1 VRNHKGG
8 GVLGTLFRYEIKML
22 LRDTRTI
29 FIAVVAPLI
38 IFPAYILIL
47 NFVES
52 RERQA
57 LDQETYEY
65 ALEGSEADWAVGV
78 VQAAVALEA
87 SDPDTTRPPVRFE
100 LRQVDDPE
108 EALQA
113 GDLHMVVQVL
123 SIAEWDSIRRED
135 ERARTEAEDEVEGPG
150 EDAPGGVEGG
160 EPSDPEGEADRSGRS
175 GGGEGAAALPVPAI
189 RILYRA
195 ESDFSRE
202 ARNRLTSRILEVRA
216 ARRDSV
222 FQAAGFPV
230 PVEAVA
236 AVQVESVATAAK
248 EAGAFLGVAL
258 MPFLVLLMLSGG
270 SIVAVDA
277 ISGEKERGTLETLLT
292 TAASRTDIVRAK
304 LMAVVVVGL
313 SVAVI
318 NVVNLLVY
326 LVLGLLELP
335 ASIAVEVSPAGLLL
349 LLAHFIPVAL
359 LVAAALLLLSGAAK
373 SYKEYQVY
381 FFPVFVVFTV
391 PSLAAAL
398 PGIELRS
405 VIAFMP
411 LAGIAVAVKEILVG
425 RIDLPFQVF
434 AFVSTGILALW
445 LTIKTEA
452 SLSNEKL
459 ISGSDLDE
467 ADLVG
472 GAALFPRHVLRLF
485 LGLWVLF
492 FLVSLWFGPK
502 MGIRSQVVVNLVLI
516 FFGGTL
522 LMIRRYRLNPVEAFG
537 FRIPHPA
544 AWIAVLIGTPSALL
558 VGSGLA
564 ELVNAFVF
572 PVPEQLLESFG
583 QDLLGP
589 DLPLWQLILFLSLM
603 PGIFEELTF
612 RGVLLFG
619 LRTQIKRRWLL
630 ALTVGLVFGF
640 FHVSLFRIIPTA
652 WLGFV
657 LTWVVLFGGSIYPA
671 MLWHALNNAIA
682 TVPASLGWMPEDFEP
697 EGWWAVP
704 AALVLAL
711 SLWILW
717 KTGPEGK
724 GRGDGRGGNEAQGGE
739 YS

>member
-1 VRNHKGG
+1 M
-8 GVLGTLFRYEIKML
+8 I

-29 FIAVVAPLI
+29 FIAVVAPLL
-38 IFPAYILIL
+38 IFPAYILIMRY
-47 NFVES
+47 VES

-57 LDQETYEY
+57 LDEENYTY
-65 ALEGSEADWAVGV
+65 AVVGSEAAWAGDLVR
-78 VQAAVALEA
+78 AAVALEA
-87 SDPDTTRPPVRFE
+87 SDADTTRPPVRFE
-100 LRQVDDPE
+100 LLEVENPE
-108 EALQA
+108 EALRA
-113 GDLHMVVQVL
+113 GDLHMVVQGL
-123 SIAEWDSIRRED
+123 SVAEWDSIRGEEESAEEEAEGEVQAPGDRPGGEAT
-135 ERARTEAEDEVEGPG
+135 ERAPV
-150 EDAPGGVEGG
+150 
-160 EPSDPEGEADRSGRS
+160 DPEGEADRA
-175 GGGEGAAALPVPAI
+175 GGESGEEGTDPPVPAV

-202 ARNRLTSRILEVRA
+202 ARNRMTSRILEVRV
-216 ARRDSV
+216 ARRDSL

-230 PVEAVA
+230 AMEAVA
-236 AVQVESVATAAK
+236 PVESESVATAAK

-258 MPFLVLLMLSGG
+258 MPFLILLMLSGG

-304 LMAVVVVGL
+304 LFAVVLVGL

-326 LVLGLLELP
+326 VVLGLLDLP
-335 ASIAVEVSPAGLLL
+335 ASIAVEVSPVGLVL
-349 LLAHFIPVAL
+349 LLALFIPVAF
-359 LVAAALLLLSGAAK
+359 LVAAALLLLSGASK

-381 FFPVFVVFTV
+381 FFPVFIAFTV

-398 PGIELRS
+398 PGIELHS
-405 VIAFMP
+405 VIAFVP
-411 LAGIAVAVKEILVG
+411 LAGVAVAVKEILVG
-425 RIDLPFQVF
+425 EIDLPFQLF
-434 AFVSTGILALW
+434 AFVSTAGLALL
-445 LTIKTEA
+445 LTIKTEM

-467 ADLVG
+467 ADLTG

-492 FLVSLWFGPK
+492 FLVSLWFGQD
-502 MGIRSQVVVNLVLI
+502 MGIRSQVAVNLVVI
-516 FFGGTL
+516 FFGGSL
-522 LMIRRYRLNPVEAFG
+522 LMVRRYRLNPVEAFG
-537 FRIPHPA
+537 LRRPHPV
-544 AWIAVLIGTPSALL
+544 AWIAVLLGAPSALL
-558 VGSGLA
+558 LGVGLS
-564 ELVNAFVF
+564 ELVNAYIF

-583 QDLLGP
+583 QQMMGP
-589 DLPLWQLILFLSLM
+589 DLPLWQLVLFLAVL

-612 RGVLLFG
+612 RGVLLYG
-619 LRTQIKRRWLL
+619 LRKEIKRRWLL

-671 MLWHALNNAIA
+671 MLWHAMNNAIV
-682 TVPASLGWMPEDFEP
+682 TVPTALGWLPEEFEP
-697 EGWWAVP
+697 EGWWVAP

-711 SLWILW
+711 SLLILW
-717 KTGPEGK
+717 RTGPVGK
-724 GRGDGRGGNEAQGGE
+724 NGDNGRRGNDGSGVKAP
-739 YS
+739 